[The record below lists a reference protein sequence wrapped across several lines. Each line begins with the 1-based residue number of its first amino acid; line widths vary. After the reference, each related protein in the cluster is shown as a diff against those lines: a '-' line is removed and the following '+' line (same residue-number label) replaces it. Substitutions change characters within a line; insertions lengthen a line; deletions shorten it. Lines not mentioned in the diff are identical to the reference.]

1 MSQTIRNLAAFDY
14 SWIINY
20 PTVMFSTGPMFLSAQ
35 YGMYT
40 SLHPATLDDPE
51 GDIRILPKA
60 LYGKNALP
68 SEVPH
73 SFFEHFY
80 GSSWHDGDAA
90 FIGFLGKWGKILM
103 WIGLAVLVFGVI
115 RLALAPHV
123 KQRKYSLRRIG
134 GYEVVM
140 PRWRTHHGRWHL
152 DLGWFNLPAQ
162 NTGAAPV
169 SPISLS
175 EDEEDVQ
182 MLPLSFDS
190 RSTSPTP
197 SDAASDTTLISNWS
211 ESLHHS
217 TRPVADVVRRTS
229 SRIWSLVSGAGADD
243 SDLPALSARHRR
255 RRSRGVLF
263 FMPAFFTPSNGV
275 ELPTAAARSRS
286 RSTTRPPPPESV
298 PLHSREPTDETL
310 VSDSE
315 YPPDKPDLHSYP
327 RTLQH

>member
-1 MSQTIRNLAAFDY
+1 
-14 SWIINY
+14 
-20 PTVMFSTGPMFLSAQ
+20 
-35 YGMYT
+35 
-40 SLHPATLDDPE
+40 
-51 GDIRILPKA
+51 
-60 LYGKNALP
+60 
-68 SEVPH
+68 
-73 SFFEHFY
+73 
-80 GSSWHDGDAA
+80 
-90 FIGFLGKWGKILM
+90 
-103 WIGLAVLVFGVI
+103 
-115 RLALAPHV
+115 
-123 KQRKYSLRRIG
+123 
-134 GYEVVM
+134 
-140 PRWRTHHGRWHL
+140 
-152 DLGWFNLPAQ
+152 
-162 NTGAAPV
+162 
-169 SPISLS
+169 
-175 EDEEDVQ
+175 

-286 RSTTRPPPPESV
+286 RSTTRPPPPELV